1 MKGKK
6 KLIIALCSIIAVCA
20 LIVFAS
26 MSLSN
31 NGTKADV
38 VNADIQ
44 AFNKLIDASKEDEL
58 YADVRLDQKI
68 VYKNKETDGTLAQV
82 VNKASGTKVTYV
94 PIDPATFI
102 ETETGSLSSAYTT
115 GYIGTITIPDANVYG
130 ASLYRS
136 SDPTYIDVNIYATEV
151 LDWSGIIGV
160 EGSPAVI
167 AGHNNIGVFGGFGGL
182 SAGSQIYFDLGYG
195 EFIYEVTGFAVGD
208 AADGNI
214 YFNGTDVISYGQGG
228 GSQLIFYTCYPLN
241 AYPATQRYIVY
252 CSLVDGTEL
261 S

>member
-1 MKGKK
+1 MKK
-6 KLIIALCSIIAVCA
+6 KTLIIGLCVIIAVSA
-20 LIVFAS
+20 IIAYGS

-31 NGTKADV
+31 NSTKAEV
-38 VNADIQ
+38 ISADIN
-44 AFNKLIDASKEDEL
+44 AFNKLVEASKDEEL
-58 YADVRLDQKI
+58 YETVRLDQKI
-68 VYKNKETDGTLAQV
+68 VYKNKETEGTLAQII
-82 VNKASGTKVTYV
+82 NKASGTKVTYK

-102 ETETGSLSSAYTT
+102 ETETGSLSNAYTS
-115 GYIGTITIPDANVYG
+115 GYIGTVTIPDANVYS

-136 SDPTYIDVNIYATEV
+136 SDPTYIDANIYATEV

-160 EGSPAVI
+160 DGSPAVV

-182 SAGSQIYFDLGYG
+182 SAGSQIYFDLSYG

-208 AADGNI
+208 AMDGNI
-214 YFNGTDVISYGQGG
+214 YFSGTDVITYGQGG

-241 AYPATQRYIVY
+241 AYPASQRYIVY